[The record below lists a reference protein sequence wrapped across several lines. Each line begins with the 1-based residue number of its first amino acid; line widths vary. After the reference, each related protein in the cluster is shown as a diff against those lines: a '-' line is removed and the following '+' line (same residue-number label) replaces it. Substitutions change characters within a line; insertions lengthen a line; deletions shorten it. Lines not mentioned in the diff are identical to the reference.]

1 MMDHY
6 SNKPA
11 PSIDI
16 CIEDVKNKIDEYIE
30 NNNIIITNNL
40 DISYNIDD
48 IIKKAIYMSDLLD
61 ENKNIK
67 YSFIGWNTFGITE
80 VLEYIKNN
88 INDINIEIDKKRK
101 LKGLLKSSFIL
112 LSIYIKSKKSMYH
125 PDSNYVNTNLKN
137 NFYTLSYN

>member
-1 MMDHY
+1 MDYY
-6 SNKPA
+6 SEQCA

-16 CIEDVKNKIDEYIE
+16 CIEDVKNKIE
-30 NNNIIITNNL
+30 NINTL
-40 DISYNIDD
+40 DTSYNIDD
-48 IIKKAIYMSDLLD
+48 IIKKAIDMSDVLD

-67 YSFIGWNTFGITE
+67 YSFTGWYVFGISQ
-80 VLEYIKNN
+80 VLDYIKNN
-88 INDINIEIDKKRK
+88 INDIYIEIKKRK